1 MSDDKNTSRY
11 ENDFIDMGL
20 IASGGFGNVYLAE
33 NKLTGV
39 KYAVKCVIMK
49 KKSSIKHC
57 VNEVKIISR
66 YNHPNIV
73 AFNSAWIEGDYLDE
87 EHVDDNET
95 DIETDDDYCDDDT
108 TINNDNNSNNSYNN
122 STEDD
127 SGNVYFEKNSF
138 DVNFCKNDINIKID
152 SEEEV
157 NDDDDDDDESRTS
170 DSDSVVQYEAPKPKK
185 NYLKLYIQMELCKN
199 TLEEWM
205 NKRTEQTSPIVIE
218 EILLQLLN
226 ALDYIHKK
234 DAVHHDIKPSNI
246 FIDTTEG
253 IQIKLGDFGLACFE
267 RQKNHPAMGT
277 QVYAAPEQLQGQCD
291 PKSDIYSVG
300 IILFELLFHIPTAM
314 ERSNYITLLKQ
325 GKFDDDHHKK
335 YPEWCDLIKLI
346 LQNDPTKRPSA
357 KKLLQQID
365 NNNKNKLIQ
374 NLRIDNLEK
383 TNIITKFNLNVDNLI
398 EKYRKLES
406 SLNNFVM

>member
-1 MSDDKNTSRY
+1 Y

-95 DIETDDDYCDDDT
+95 DIETDDDY
-108 TINNDNNSNNSYNN
+108 Y
-122 STEDD
+122 
-127 SGNVYFEKNSF
+127 
-138 DVNFCKNDINIKID
+138 

-357 KKLLQQID
+357 KKLL
-365 NNNKNKLIQ
+365 
-374 NLRIDNLEK
+374 
-383 TNIITKFNLNVDNLI
+383 
-398 EKYRKLES
+398 
-406 SLNNFVM
+406 